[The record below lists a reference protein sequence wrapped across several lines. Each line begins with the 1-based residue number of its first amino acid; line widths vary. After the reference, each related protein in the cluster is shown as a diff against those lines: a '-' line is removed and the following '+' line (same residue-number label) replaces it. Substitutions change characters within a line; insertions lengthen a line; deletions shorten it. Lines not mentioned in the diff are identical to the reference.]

1 MVHAAGERKSLTASE
16 RHWWLHQR
24 QRPYVGNS
32 LSVSNI
38 LWRIMS
44 AFTKEEAHGRG
55 RPAPS
60 GEFSLLVTSEQADDL
75 INRINAQGT
84 KKPWLRI

>member
-1 MVHAAGERKSLTASE
+1 
-16 RHWWLHQR
+16 
-24 QRPYVGNS
+24 
-32 LSVSNI
+32 
-38 LWRIMS
+38 MS